1 MALQKGRVAIPL
13 SKGINQKI
21 DPKQEPPGSLKELEN
36 IQVDKF
42 GEIEKRDG
50 YEKIQGSGVFSTQ
63 DSLSFSLADNA
74 TSISNMQGIASFKN
88 DLYILTNSSAMS
100 IRPSFSRSVEEGS
113 YSPAKI
119 ETSKITQQ
127 LGFTASNVNSVAE
140 GDFLYTVY
148 SLQSGTVQF
157 PYISVR
163 DLNNDTFFITFA
175 SIGTSAYSR
184 PKIVFS
190 QGKII
195 KFVVEKSGTDYYIA
209 YHVADPL
216 ERGELINSFSWTR
229 ITQTHS
235 DQIYSVAVNRSG
247 TVGMLIHKE
256 HSAGKAETFSFF
268 LDPDD
273 TTSPLALKTDNAFT
287 STDTGITAV
296 DIQPI
301 LHEPASIVGNKSYF
315 TGTAPEK
322 GGFAEVYANAT
333 NIRISSY
340 GPDGENQY
348 LDATLNHAA
357 STNFDL
363 ALGPQ
368 SVTIHTLQNYD
379 SGALGIG
386 YIHKVY
392 ASFALTGTATGTST
406 NKLTM
411 IDNTTGTYATDDILA
426 SDFSG
431 GSNYIKT
438 EGSATAGFTGISYA
452 NFPSWNKQR
461 IAEITASYNESIG
474 GSTPVSV
481 VDDFTEK
488 FLVGATLVS
497 NPYSPDDGQHLVLPV
512 GFSAEN
518 QNSYFLYSPGS
529 SIITRTSPVGLI
541 SYGTASSDYN
551 YSSGADGYPSVPS
564 LTSSSGTQILSTLT
578 KGRVESNDKSFFSL
592 SIPSVSKIT
601 YDSNLANQNV
611 EVSGNLIVA
620 GSQVFSSDQSRFSE
634 HGFIQGPPR
643 LYIHTQ
649 GMTTSGAAFPSGNT
663 YLYKAVYRYEDQS
676 GNIHRSSESPQ
687 LTVGLNANYDNIDI
701 IVPLVNF
708 TDKYIYS
715 TFIELYRTT
724 NNGTIF
730 YKVNDLAV
738 SSTVSASRNDKTSNY
753 IKLKDTTS
761 DETLQ
766 QQELIYTTGG
776 VIENTPIGSASIVEE
791 FKNRVFLGGVELSPN
806 LLYYSKTVQSG
817 VFETTPVEFSN
828 LLSLEVPP
836 SGGKI
841 VALKRMDDK
850 LIIFK
855 ERAIYMLTGEGPNNL
870 GEQNDYIEPQLI
882 TSDVGCKFTNSV
894 AFMPKGLMFMSQ
906 KGIFLL
912 NRSLGLE
919 YIGAP
924 AEDYKDLTIT
934 KTTVVPKKSEVRFLA
949 SDGPTA
955 IYNYF
960 LNMWYT
966 YTNHRGNS
974 SAMLGDDYCL
984 ATFKNEVYKQVS
996 TTASFGGSM
1005 VPIKVETGWLS
1016 FAGIQGF
1023 QRVYRMLLLGEYKSP
1038 HKLLIK
1044 IAYNYDDVWQQEKLI
1059 DVTSYTE
1066 SYTYGNPSTG
1076 TQNTY
1081 GDPSGTSAIAYG
1093 GKDNTQYQIRLNF
1106 AKQKC
1111 ESIKIC
1117 IEEIEGSNS
1126 AGNPESAG
1134 PGFTLSNLSF
1144 IVGTKEGD
1152 FKIKQSRVFG
1162 STSIT

>member
-50 YEKIQGSGVFSTQ
+50 YEKIQGSGVSVPDSTYM
-63 DSLSFSLADNA
+63 SVALADGA
-74 TSISNMQGIASFKN
+74 IPISNMQGIASFKN
-88 DLYILTNSSAMS
+88 DLYILTNTTAMS

-119 ETSKITQQ
+119 ETSKLTQQ
-127 LGFTASNVNSVAE
+127 LGFTASNVNSVAQ

-163 DLNNDTFFITFA
+163 NLNDDTSFIDFA

-195 KFVVEKSGTDYYIA
+195 KFVVEKSGTDYHIA
-209 YHVADPL
+209 YHVCDPL
-216 ERGELINSFSWTR
+216 EWGELVTSTSWTR

-235 DQIYSVAVNRSG
+235 DQIYSVAVNKSKN
-247 TVGMLIHKE
+247 VGMLVHKE
-256 HSAGKAETFSFF
+256 HSAGKAEAFSFF

-287 STDTGITAV
+287 STATGITAV

-301 LHEPASIVGNKSYF
+301 LYDPASIVGDKSYF

-322 GGFAEVYANAT
+322 GGFVEVYANAT
-333 NIRISSY
+333 HIYAASY

-348 LDATLNHAA
+348 LDYSVNHAH
-357 STNFDL
+357 STEFDL

-368 SVTIHTLQNYD
+368 SVTVHTLKNYEF
-379 SGALGIG
+379 GATTIG
-386 YIHKVY
+386 YMHKIY

-406 NKLTM
+406 NKLVM
-411 IDNTTGTYATDDILA
+411 IDNSTGTYATDDILA

-431 GSNYIKT
+431 GSDYIKT
-438 EGSATAGFTGISYA
+438 AGSATAGFTGITYA

-461 IAEITASYNESIG
+461 IAEITAYYNESG
-474 GSTPVSV
+474 TGTSSENDQTP
-481 VDDFTEK
+481 K
-488 FLVGATLVS
+488 FLVGATLVA
-497 NPYSPDDGQHLVLPV
+497 NPYSPDDGQHLILPV

-518 QNSYFLYSPGS
+518 QNSYFLYTPSD
-529 SIITRTSPVGLI
+529 SITARTAPVALI

-564 LTSSSGTQILSTLT
+564 LTSSSGTQIISTLT
-578 KGRVESNDKSFFSL
+578 KGRVESNDNSFFSL
-592 SIPSVSKIT
+592 SVPSVSKIT
-601 YDSNLANQNV
+601 YDSNLANQSV

-634 HGFIQGPPR
+634 HGFLQGPPR

-649 GMTTSGAAFPSGNT
+649 GMSTGGTVFASGTTR
-663 YLYKAVYRYEDQS
+663 LYKAVYRYEDQS
-676 GNIHRSSESPQ
+676 GNIHRSAESPQ
-687 LTVGLNANYDNIDI
+687 LTVGLSAGYDHVNI
-701 IVPLVNF
+701 IVPMVNF
-708 TDKYIYS
+708 TDKYQYS
-715 TFIELYRTT
+715 TFIELYRTV

-730 YKVNDLAV
+730 YRVSDLSV
-738 SSTVSASRNDKTSNY
+738 SSTVSASRNEQTNNY
-753 IKLKDTTS
+753 IKIKDVQTD
-761 DETLQ
+761 DELQ

-776 VIENTPIGSASIVEE
+776 VIENTPVGSASIVEE
-791 FKNRVFLGGVELSPN
+791 FKNRVFLAGVELSPH
-806 LLYYSKTVQSG
+806 LLYYSKTVQAG
-817 VFETTPVEFSN
+817 VFQTTPVEFSN
-828 LLSLEVPP
+828 SLSLEVPP

-934 KTTVVPKKSEVRFLA
+934 KTTVVAKKSEVRFLA

-966 YTNHRGNS
+966 YGNHRGNS

-1005 VPIKVETGWLS
+1005 VPIKLETGWLS

-1044 IAYNYDDVWQQEKLI
+1044 IAYNYDDVFTQEKLI

-1111 ESIKIC
+1111 ESIKIQ
-1117 IEEIEGSNS
+1117 ITEVEGSNS
-1126 AGNPESAG
+1126 AGNAESAG